1 MVFFVGGEEAG
12 GGSVF
17 RRHVAEGGAVGDIE
31 GGRAFAE
38 EFDDFADDFCF
49 SQQLGEG
56 QHEVGR
62 CDSGWQAV
70 F

>member
-49 SQQLGEG
+49 S
-56 QHEVGR
+56 
-62 CDSGWQAV
+62 
-70 F
+70 